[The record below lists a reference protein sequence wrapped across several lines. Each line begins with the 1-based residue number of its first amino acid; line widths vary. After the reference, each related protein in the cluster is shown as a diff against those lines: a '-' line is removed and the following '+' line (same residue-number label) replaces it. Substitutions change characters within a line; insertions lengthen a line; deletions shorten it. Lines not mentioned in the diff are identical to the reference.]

1 MEGSSWEARLE
12 RLPDLCKVPPALQDS
27 ALLDALSGRTLWI
40 HLLDGT
46 PLDTRCPEAS
56 VWRTS
61 QNLSNQ
67 SQSRADS
74 HRQPREWSTVKQTDD
89 YQISRVRSAHGVRS
103 LHEED
108 ESGHRER
115 RTVKRISWRMD
126 SGTISTRP
134 YVFQLQRLTW
144 YGRYCQRRW
153 RWDVL
158 RRKSTRERRVDL
170 GFLIVAGSRRD
181 VSRRIVYV
189 LLTRGEMRKIV
200 ISLLS
205 GHRIHLLPSLSFPL
219 ASSLYSALPFL
230 RFSSFFVPV

>member
-1 MEGSSWEARLE
+1 M
-12 RLPDLCKVPPALQDS
+12 
-27 ALLDALSGRTLWI
+27 
-40 HLLDGT
+40 
-46 PLDTRCPEAS
+46 
-56 VWRTS
+56 
-61 QNLSNQ
+61 
-67 SQSRADS
+67 
-74 HRQPREWSTVKQTDD
+74 
-89 YQISRVRSAHGVRS
+89 
-103 LHEED
+103 
-108 ESGHRER
+108 
-115 RTVKRISWRMD
+115 KRISWRMD

-144 YGRYCQRRW
+144 YGRYCRRRW

-205 GHRIHLLPSLSFPL
+205 GHRIHLLASLSFPL
-219 ASSLYSALPFL
+219 ASSLYSALTFL
-230 RFSSFFVPV
+230 RFSSFLSLCDILVTSFVDDVGPVLRVSASMGFSSFSVHWTSGFLRFPQFLPVVSDDSADPEIDVQYFFLFHWVIELTSSFGSSSTWRRVF